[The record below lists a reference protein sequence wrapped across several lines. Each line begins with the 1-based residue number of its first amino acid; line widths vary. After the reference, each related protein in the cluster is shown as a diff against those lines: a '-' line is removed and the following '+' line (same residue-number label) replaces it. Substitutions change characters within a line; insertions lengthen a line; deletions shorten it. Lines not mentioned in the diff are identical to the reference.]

1 MADEGPKT
9 SPALLKRLQA
19 WDDRT
24 AWNCFFEQ
32 YSPLLDRWSRATLRN
47 PGDAIELSQM
57 VLWELARRLREFRY
71 DPAGSFRGWM
81 KTLHSRRMLDFLRAE
96 QRRRNQE
103 HSVFEVRRSS
113 PVEFR
118 TEFETDRASTPSST
132 HSRQAQQA
140 AAVRI
145 QQRVRDRVTE
155 KTWAIFHDIA
165 VEGHSIAE
173 TAQRHSMRYA
183 SAFAAFSRV
192 HKMLRHEATQ
202 ESEP

>member
-32 YSPLLDRWSRATLRN
+32 YNPLLERWSRSTLRN
-47 PGDAIELSQM
+47 PGDAIELSQL

-71 DPAGSFRGWM
+71 DPAGSFRGWLR
-81 KTLHSRRMLDFLRAE
+81 TLHNRRMLDFLSSE
-96 QRRRNQE
+96 QRRKNQDQRA
-103 HSVFEVRRSS
+103 FEMRRPS
-113 PVEFR
+113 PVILPSEFQ
-118 TEFETDRASTPSST
+118 TGLTSTNPAPPL
-132 HSRQAQQA
+132 REAQQA
-140 AAVRI
+140 AAMRI
-145 QQRVRDRVTE
+145 QQRVRERVSE
-155 KTWAIFHDIA
+155 KTWAIFWEIA

-192 HKMLRHEATQ
+192 HKMLQHEASL
-202 ESEP
+202 ESGQ

>member
-1 MADEGPKT
+1 MVDEGPKT

-32 YSPLLDRWSRATLRN
+32 YNPLLERWSRSTLRN
-47 PGDAIELSQM
+47 PGDAIELSQL

-71 DPAGSFRGWM
+71 DPARSFRGWLR
-81 KTLHSRRMLDFLRAE
+81 TLHTRRMLDFLSAE

-103 HSVFEVRRSS
+103 QRVFEVRRPS
-113 PVEFR
+113 PVISLSNSGSGL
-118 TEFETDRASTPSST
+118 TATDQAAQ
-132 HSRQAQQA
+132 SRQAQQA
-140 AAVRI
+140 LAMKI
-145 QQRVRDRVTE
+145 QQRVRERVTE
-155 KTWAIFHDIA
+155 KTWAIFWEIA

-173 TAQRHSMRYA
+173 TAERHSMRYA

-192 HKMLRHEATQ
+192 HKMLQKEASREQ
-202 ESEP
+202 GQ